1 MKIGFFTD
9 YYLPSGAG
17 VTVSIETFRKE
28 LEKMGHKVF
37 IFAPASKNYKDKNPN
52 VYRFKSLTL
61 SKARDLYLALPFLP
75 EKRKIQEILNL
86 KLDIIH
92 AQSPFSLGFL
102 GKYVAM
108 RQKIPFIYTHHT
120 HLEEY
125 AKFYLK
131 ENFFTPSLAKTWT
144 TFFCNLSSSIITPS
158 QKIKKVL
165 QDYGVKKDIFVL
177 PTGVDLNIFQK
188 SLKQRAILRKKL
200 NIDQKSKILMF
211 VGRMEAEKNP
221 LFLVETLKEILKKT
235 SNVFLIMIGTGP
247 YEKKAKELAKKLGIE
262 KFVKCTGRIPYEEIP
277 SYYQGS
283 DIFSFPSLTETQGIV
298 VIEAEAVGL
307 PIVVLKDDVF
317 SGIVKDEENG
327 FIIKKQ
333 KPEIFADSIL
343 KIIDDKKLYN
353 KFSRASQKIAKSF
366 SKEKQ
371 AKKLLD
377 IYKKSLED
385 HANNNHSRVS
395 RLINFLGKVK
405 SLIR

>member
-28 LEKMGHKVF
+28 MEKRGHKVF

-75 EKRKIQEILNL
+75 EKRKIQEVLNL

-102 GKYVAM
+102 GKYVAI

-144 TFFCNLSSSIITPS
+144 TFFCNLSNPIITPS
-158 QKIKKVL
+158 EKIKKVL
-165 QDYGVKKDIFVL
+165 QNYGVKNKIFVL
-177 PTGVDLNIFQK
+177 PTGVDLSVFKKIAKQK
-188 SLKQRAILRKKL
+188 SLLRKKL

-221 LFLVETLKEILKKT
+221 LFLIEALKEVLKKR
-235 SNVFLIMIGTGP
+235 NDVFLIMIGTGP
-247 YEKKAKELAKKLGIE
+247 YEKKAKELAEKLGIE
-262 KFVKCTGRIPYEEIP
+262 RFVRCTGRVPYEEIP
-277 SYYQGS
+277 SFYQGS

-298 VIEAEAVGL
+298 VLEAEAAGL
-307 PIVVLKDDVF
+307 PVVVLKDDVF
-317 SGIVKDEENG
+317 AGIVKDGKNG

-333 KPEIFADSIL
+333 KPEVFAASLL
-343 KIIDDKKLYN
+343 KILDDKKLYN
-353 KFSRASQKIAKSF
+353 KFSKASQKIAKSF

-377 IYKKSLED
+377 IYKKSLKYNK
-385 HANNNHSRVS
+385 NNNHSRIS
-395 RLINFLGKVK
+395 RMINFLGRVK

>member
-17 VTVSIETFRKE
+17 VTISIETFRKE
-28 LEKMGHKVF
+28 MEKRGHKVF
-37 IFAPASKNYKDKNPN
+37 IFAPASKNYTDKNPN
-52 VYRFKSLTL
+52 VFRFKSLTL
-61 SKARDLYLALPFLP
+61 SKTRDLYLALPFLP
-75 EKRKIQEILNL
+75 EKRKIKEILNL

-102 GKYVAM
+102 GKYVSL
-108 RQKIPFIYTHHT
+108 RQKIPFVYTHHT

-125 AKFYLK
+125 ARFYLK

-165 QDYGVKKDIFVL
+165 QDYGVKKEIFVL
-177 PTGVDLNIFQK
+177 PTGVDLNVFKK
-188 SLKQRAILRKKL
+188 SLKQRTLLRKKL
-200 NIDQKSKILMF
+200 NIDEKSKILMF

-221 LFLVETLKEILKKT
+221 LFLVDALKEVLKKKN
-235 SNVFLIMIGTGP
+235 NVFLLMIGTGP
-247 YEKKAKELAKKLGIE
+247 YEKKVKDWAKKLGIE
-262 KFVKCTGRIPYEEIP
+262 KFVTCTGKIPYEEIP

-298 VIEAEAVGL
+298 ILEAEAVGL
-307 PIVVLKDDVF
+307 PVVVLKDDVF
-317 SGIVKDEENG
+317 SGIIKDGKNG

-333 KPEIFADSIL
+333 KPEVFANSIL
-343 KIIDDKKLYN
+343 KILDDKKLYN
-353 KFSRASQKIAKSF
+353 KFSKSSQEIAKSF

-371 AKKLLD
+371 TKKLLD
-377 IYKKSLED
+377 IYKKLLKD
-385 HANNNHSRVS
+385 NKNNNHSRIS
-395 RLINFLGKVK
+395 KLINFLGKVK

>member
-9 YYLPSGAG
+9 YYLPSAAG

-28 LEKMGHKVF
+28 MENRGHEVF

-52 VYRFKSLTL
+52 VYRFRALTL
-61 SKARDLYLALPFLP
+61 SKTRDLYLALPFLP
-75 EKRKIQEILNL
+75 GSRKIQEILSL
-86 KLDIIH
+86 KLDVIH

-102 GKYVAM
+102 GKYIAM

-158 QKIKKVL
+158 EKIKKVL
-165 QDYGVKKDIFVL
+165 KNYGVKKEISVL
-177 PTGVDLNIFQK
+177 PTGVDLNVFKK

-200 NIDQKSKILMF
+200 NIDEKSRVLMF

-221 LFLVETLKEILKKT
+221 LFLVEALKEVLKKKN
-235 SNVFLIMIGTGP
+235 NVFLIMIGTGP
-247 YEKKAKELAKKLGIE
+247 YEKKAKELAEKLGIE

-277 SYYQGS
+277 SFYQGS
-283 DIFSFPSLTETQGIV
+283 DIFSFASLTETQGIV
-298 VIEAEAVGL
+298 VLEAEAAGL
-307 PIVVLKDDVF
+307 PVVVLEDDVF
-317 SGIVKDEENG
+317 AGIIKDGKNG
-327 FIIKKQ
+327 FIIQKQ
-333 KPEIFADSIL
+333 KPEVFADSIL
-343 KIIDDKKLYN
+343 KILEDKKLYN
-353 KFSRASQKIAKSF
+353 KFSEVSQKIAKSF

-377 IYKKSLED
+377 IYKKSLKD
-385 HANNNHSRVS
+385 HENNNHSRIS
-395 RLINFLGKVK
+395 KLINFLGKVK